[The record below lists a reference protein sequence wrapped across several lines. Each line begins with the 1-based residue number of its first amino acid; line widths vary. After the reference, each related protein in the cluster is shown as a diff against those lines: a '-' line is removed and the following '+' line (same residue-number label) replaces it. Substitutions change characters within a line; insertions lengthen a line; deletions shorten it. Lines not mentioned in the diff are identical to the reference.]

1 MPGLNLEHDP
11 LRPKGNFLSKN
22 RKLLFGAIIL
32 LALPVIGTTLA
43 ASITLGTNNAVQFG
57 QGVAQATG
65 CDSSITI
72 TPVTSFTNSA
82 GSGSF
87 YVDTI
92 TIGNIADT
100 CTATTMKLN
109 AYDNSSSTKLTLGT
123 GGASSPSCS
132 AALTI
137 ATGANSIT
145 SESSNTC
152 VATIAAYNIA
162 NNNTVY
168 FKPPSGTLSAAT
180 VYKFTIE
187 TS

>member
-109 AYDNSSSTKLTLGT
+109 AYGDSSSTKLTLGT

-137 ATGANSIT
+137 ASGGNSIT
-145 SESSNTC
+145 SETSNTC
-152 VATIAAYNIA
+152 VATIAAYSA